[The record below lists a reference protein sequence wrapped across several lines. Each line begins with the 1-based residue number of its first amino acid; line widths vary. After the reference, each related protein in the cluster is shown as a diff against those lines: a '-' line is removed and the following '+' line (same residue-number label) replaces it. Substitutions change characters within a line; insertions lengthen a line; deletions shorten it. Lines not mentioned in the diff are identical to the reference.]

1 MAEADARFLRR
12 ILFALVACTL
22 AVGVL
27 AGVQTVKAAPEW
39 LPHATQN

>member
-39 LPHATQN
+39 LPQSIQN